1 MIIKVRTVIVVE
13 VEDEEQAERAC
24 ATLDGA
30 LDGVIAPRFPEGDIV
45 AAEVLGFDVANDLEI
60 AERGWT
66 E

>member
-1 MIIKVRTVIVVE
+1 MIVKVRTVIVVE

-45 AAEVLGFDVANDLEI
+45 TAEVLGFDVANDMEI
-60 AERGWT
+60 AERGWA